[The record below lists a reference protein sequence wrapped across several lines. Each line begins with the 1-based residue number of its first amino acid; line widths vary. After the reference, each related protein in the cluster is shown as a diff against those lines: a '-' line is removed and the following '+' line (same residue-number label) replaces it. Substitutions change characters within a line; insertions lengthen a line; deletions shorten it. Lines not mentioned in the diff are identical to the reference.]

1 MNNPRIWIH
10 NSEWSSGRVW
20 LIQCWYSSTCTA
32 TINDRGG
39 CSQNNLSR
47 TIAVTV
53 IPPNQ
58 KHDDEE

>member
-1 MNNPRIWIH
+1 MNNPCIWIH
-10 NSEWSSGRVW
+10 NSSEWSSGQVW
-20 LIQCWYSSTCTA
+20 LIQCGYSSRC

-39 CSQNNLSR
+39 CSQNSLSR

-58 KHDDEE
+58 KHDD